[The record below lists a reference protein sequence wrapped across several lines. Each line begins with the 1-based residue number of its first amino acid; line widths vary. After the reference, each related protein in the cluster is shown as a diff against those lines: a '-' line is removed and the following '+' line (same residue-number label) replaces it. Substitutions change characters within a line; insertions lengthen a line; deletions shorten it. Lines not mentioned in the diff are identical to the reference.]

1 MRKRLIAILSI
12 SLLAGTFFAP
22 IAQAALTVTTI
33 HTSTNPVALA
43 EDQLG
48 NIYIGDESNADSTKN
63 GLVVI
68 PASSGTLFGQSVT
81 AGTAKTLVSV
91 AGIKGIA
98 VTTSGVVVYNLS
110 SGNLYAL
117 SSTNTTLFGV
127 SITANTATLVK
138 TSTGLKGGMD
148 FDAQGNLYGV
158 AIATGTLSVLPVST
172 GTLYGVAVTA
182 NTSTL
187 LFSNASYWFWDL
199 ALDSSGNIF
208 IADGWGLRGVF
219 VIPKT
224 TTTLFGQSVTASTFA
239 RMTTFGTTRYSGI
252 DVDSNNVLYANN
264 YGVTTRALSSTSQ
277 TLFETAVTAN
287 TATSLSGTSGY
298 INQGLMVLQNGN
310 FISGT
315 SSGTLRIAAPV
326 VVVDS
331 TAPTLS
337 AITFTVNENL
347 STPYTAATITLSE
360 SSTISSISGTD
371 IARFNLLSS
380 DSTTVVINFKSS
392 PDFENPIDGGG
403 NNVYEVSFV
412 ATDLAG
418 NATSSQVI
426 AITVA
431 NVLDT
436 SAFNSLTLAGSV
448 TTATFRTSI
457 VITASVS
464 VASKVTF
471 RANGRVIPGCK
482 NRTTSSSGFNFTI
495 SCPWKPSMRGHVT
508 VLATADPVTDGI
520 SNVTSS
526 PISVGVINRAG
537 NR

>member
-1 MRKRLIAILSI
+1 MRLIAILSI
-12 SLLAGTFFAP
+12 SLLSGTFFAP

-33 HTSTNPVALA
+33 HTSNNPVALA

-98 VTTSGVVVYNLS
+98 VTASGVVVYNLS
-110 SGNLYAL
+110 NGNLYAL

-127 SITANTATLVK
+127 SITANTSTLVK
-138 TSTGLKGGMD
+138 ASTGLKGGMD

-182 NTSTL
+182 NTSAL

-199 ALDSSGNIF
+199 ALDSSGNIYL
-208 IADGWGLRGVF
+208 ADGWGQQGVF

-224 TTTLFGQSVTASTFA
+224 TTTLYGQSVTASTFA
-239 RMTTFGTTRYSGI
+239 RMTTFGTARYSGI
-252 DVDSNNVLYANN
+252 DVDSSTVLYANN
-264 YGVTTRALSSTSQ
+264 YGVTTRALSSTNQ
-277 TLFETAVTAN
+277 TLFETAITAN
-287 TATSLSGTSGY
+287 TATSLPGTGTY

-310 FISGT
+310 LISGT
-315 SSGTLRIAAPV
+315 SNGTLRIVAPV
-326 VVVDS
+326 IVIDS
-331 TAPTLS
+331 TAPALS
-337 AITFTVNENL
+337 AVTFTVNENL
-347 STPYTAATITLSE
+347 SSPYTAATITLSE

-371 IARFNLLSS
+371 IARFNLLSP

-392 PDFENPIDGGG
+392 PDFENPTDSGG

-418 NATSSQVI
+418 NATSSQTI

-436 SAFNSLTLAGSV
+436 STFNSLTLAGSV
-448 TTATFRTSI
+448 TTATYRTSI
-457 VITASVS
+457 VITANVN
-464 VASKVTF
+464 VAAKVTF
-471 RANGRVIPGCK
+471 KINGKNISGCSG
-482 NRTTSSSGFNFTI
+482 RLATGSSSSYVAT
-495 SCPWKPSMRGHVT
+495 CTWKPSTRGSL
-508 VLATADPVTDGI
+508 VLLASAVPVANGI
-520 SNVTSS
+520 SNSTSG
-526 PISVGVINRAG
+526 PISIAVVGRTVKR
-537 NR
+537 